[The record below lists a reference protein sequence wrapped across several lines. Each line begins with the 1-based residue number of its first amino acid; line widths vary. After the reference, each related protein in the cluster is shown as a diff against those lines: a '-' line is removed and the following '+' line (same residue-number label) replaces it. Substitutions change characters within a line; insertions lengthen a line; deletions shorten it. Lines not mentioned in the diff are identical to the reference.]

1 VIFLKKSNKVYIF
14 KKRDNKNRENER
26 KKRDKREIRISLL
39 EKDTDIIKNYVIENS
54 NIIKD
59 EGLENNDNLL
69 NKDEILILA
78 TIYYIRNHSI
88 SQELTEYQ
96 LKDFMEEIFQ
106 DLAIDELFFQLK
118 KKGFIINKNNS
129 EVFVPLYKVNEIRGK
144 IERSLE
150 HIFNI
155 IGLKLSYFL
164 EESKLLKRFLY
175 FAQKNPLKF
184 KNYVKEIL
192 HLLNDIE
199 KILIIFFY
207 DESFLEVPSV
217 SKIIRILIKEQS
229 KRLEKIL
236 TDHLKDFDFLKALTI
251 LYIDEILGKL
261 GIETISI
268 NYYKP
273 YKEILREILGESR
286 AKEVIEKL
294 LLLGLNETENLTDI
308 DIKSIL
314 MKSENLLIIEKWL
327 KFNIKK
333 FKVRLEKNWNL
344 FINVKN
350 LLKNERFIN
359 FEYLFRIN
367 AIFFSNNRLF
377 IRKEVEFAFF
387 EVCKKIE
394 EKIRKKVKEIDNIV
408 ILPIGNERMED
419 LNELEGKIII
429 KLNTLNW
436 KTNEYYHPITK
447 EVGFRFTK
455 KTLNNEKEDLLEY
468 PDKNFEFNAIGEVD
482 NLKRVKSIFNTCKW
496 DIVKDYA
503 IIEAA
508 KKRIWEKENPPIP
521 FEDVLNMISK
531 DFKLIELLYLIAD
544 KHTGITAININ
555 KTYKEHNLWSDVFE
569 NMKLRYPRLLIYIV
583 EELARKSLL
592 KDFFKDERE
601 FIFQHFKEDFIKI
614 ILQRIESLNN
624 ESKKVILLFFKMIPD
639 IASNIMDESWQKKFK
654 IAYESFFKIKFMG
667 DLEKLLIKIG
677 IVSIGHWYT
686 SKKKFNINYPHY
698 KFIYCISAIKEIV
711 LNKLEGILK
720 KSELDLEEFK
730 EKFKNNVIELIGLDF
745 ILSSDGHCSRDELR
759 GALSKIAPDAWNNF
773 ESYDGIISS
782 KDNDIIVLNPF
793 IIEELYDFISM
804 KKNDILKKYEYVIKG
819 LLALDNIDSK
829 IEIDENS
836 FIYNGFI
843 TLKSKVE
850 ITMIITPWF
859 LPQYREYLGEKNLL
873 IITNQPDYETF
884 LSYIKELESEF
895 TLVFLQDNQFY
906 LFSNFHNTDFID
918 SLIWQLEEN
927 NFELI
932 SKEIAVSESFNESN
946 INDTSNV
953 MEENGENFPENAS
966 GMDDFDPFG
975 EIFNVDLKDFPI
987 GLNIEEPLI
996 IIIPKKENEEYGA
1009 TIQIICREL
1018 YREFVGG
1025 LSIPKRM
1032 TEEPLEEESNVS
1044 DKIIFIDK
1052 IKAEEFGLGNNSNFN
1067 NVNWNNLGRKLQEF
1081 YSHRFGFYIIE
1092 IPFRELDYLINE
1104 IKKAT
1109 QNLRPYIIIIS
1120 PKLEGK
1126 EDYEFT
1132 KESKVIIKDLVKI
1145 KRKICSLIFGSVI
1158 PKEDDRWI
1166 AGKTFDN
1173 FFTSCND
1180 EYRTRLIKLEQQ
1192 KIRVENEEVS
1202 VPLLVKRVDKEGD
1215 LHYKIKIFIVKYLYE
1230 KEQCKKNSVKI
1241 EEKLNDDNITP
1252 DVHVGNTAYE
1262 VETLYGSAKP
1272 LNKIVEKVENYKD
1285 LPIKV
1290 KIVLKNWDVFIYFKH
1305 LIDLEKELREKE
1317 NFDVEFMTLNLEE
1330 NTLINIKE
1338 LGQSFH
1344 SIFYNPKYKFLF

>member
-1 VIFLKKSNKVYIF
+1 S
-14 KKRDNKNRENER
+14 
-26 KKRDKREIRISLL
+26 
-39 EKDTDIIKNYVIENS
+39 
-54 NIIKD
+54 
-59 EGLENNDNLL
+59 
-69 NKDEILILA
+69 
-78 TIYYIRNHSI
+78 
-88 SQELTEYQ
+88 
-96 LKDFMEEIFQ
+96 
-106 DLAIDELFFQLK
+106 
-118 KKGFIINKNNS
+118 
-129 EVFVPLYKVNEIRGK
+129 
-144 IERSLE
+144 
-150 HIFNI
+150 
-155 IGLKLSYFL
+155 
-164 EESKLLKRFLY
+164 
-175 FAQKNPLKF
+175 
-184 KNYVKEIL
+184 
-192 HLLNDIE
+192 
-199 KILIIFFY
+199 
-207 DESFLEVPSV
+207 
-217 SKIIRILIKEQS
+217 
-229 KRLEKIL
+229 
-236 TDHLKDFDFLKALTI
+236 
-251 LYIDEILGKL
+251 
-261 GIETISI
+261 
-268 NYYKP
+268 YYKP

-350 LLKNERFIN
+350 LLENERSIN

-367 AIFFSNNRLF
+367 AIFFSSNRLF

-387 EVCKKIE
+387 EVCKKIKA
-394 EKIRKKVKEIDNIV
+394 KIRNKIGGIDNVI
-408 ILPIGNERMED
+408 ILPIDNVRMED
-419 LNELEGKIII
+419 LNELKGKIII

-436 KTNEYYHPITK
+436 KTNEYYHPIINEDVLENNVILLISPK

-482 NLKRVKSIFNTCKW
+482 NLKRVKNIFNTCKW
-496 DIVKDYA
+496 DIVKYHA

-508 KKRIWEKENPPIP
+508 KKRIWEKENPPISIEKGINELKKGMNEIDAKILIDTLLIIMNP
-521 FEDVLNMISK
+521 PVNYSSIFIYK
-531 DFKLIELLYLIAD
+531 DFNKNDLWIFVENILKLKYEL
-544 KHTGITAININ
+544 TN
-555 KTYKEHNLWSDVFE
+555 
-569 NMKLRYPRLLIYIV
+569 
-583 EELARKSLL
+583 EE
-592 KDFFKDERE
+592 F
-601 FIFQHFKEDFIKI
+601 
-614 ILQRIESLNN
+614 LQ
-624 ESKKVILLFFKMIPD
+624 
-639 IASNIMDESWQKKFK
+639 
-654 IAYESFFKIKFMG
+654 
-667 DLEKLLIKIG
+667 
-677 IVSIGHWYT
+677 
-686 SKKKFNINYPHY
+686 
-698 KFIYCISAIKEIV
+698 IKEIIEETFEKKV
-711 LNKLEGILK
+711 RIDLLTLGLGSRPGASKYYTLLK
-720 KSELDLEEFK
+720 KIQEQIFQLTDIQDCLITYIKDLTQREKKILWIYLKFFFNSPLNINFYEFK
-730 EKFKNNVIELIGLDF
+730 LFYQSVFNEDIESIDNITDVINKSGIVICKRIGDDFIYETPFSFVIENDINYKFLNILAQFINIKKIQVKEFIIKYKNNIVELAGLDF
-745 ILSSDGHCSRDELR
+745 LLSIEDICSGEKLKEFLETISSEAWNKFEPYNQVITTNRNELFMVNPLIRNDLRESINFIKNGMKKTHKKIKEIILSLEIKDSTIELDKT
-759 GALSKIAPDAWNNF
+759 L
-773 ESYDGIISS
+773 
-782 KDNDIIVLNPF
+782 F
-793 IIEELYDFISM
+793 IIR
-804 KKNDILKKYEYVIKG
+804 
-819 LLALDNIDSK
+819 
-829 IEIDENS
+829 
-836 FIYNGFI
+836 GFI
-843 TLKSKVE
+843 TLQSDDK
-850 ITMIITPWF
+850 INIIITPWF
-859 LPQYREYLGEKNLL
+859 LPQYKEYFGEKNLI

-884 LSYIKELESEF
+884 LTYIKELENEIA
-895 TLVFLQDNQFY
+895 LVFLQDNQFY

-932 SKEIAVSESFNESN
+932 SKEIVVSESFNESN
-946 INDTSNV
+946 IDDTSIV

-996 IIIPKKENEEYGA
+996 IIIPKKEKEEYGA

-1025 LSIPKRM
+1025 LPIPKRM

-1044 DKIIFIDK
+1044 DKIIFMDYK
-1052 IKAEEFGLGNNSNFN
+1052 KAEEFGLGNNSNFN

-1104 IKKAT
+1104 IKMAT

-1173 FFTSCND
+1173 LFTSCYK
-1180 EYRTRLIKLEQQ
+1180 EYITRLIKLEQQ

-1202 VPLLVKRVDKEGD
+1202 VPLLVKRVDKECD

-1241 EEKLNDDNITP
+1241 EEKLKASNITP

-1272 LNKIVEKVENYKD
+1272 LNKIVEKVRNYKD